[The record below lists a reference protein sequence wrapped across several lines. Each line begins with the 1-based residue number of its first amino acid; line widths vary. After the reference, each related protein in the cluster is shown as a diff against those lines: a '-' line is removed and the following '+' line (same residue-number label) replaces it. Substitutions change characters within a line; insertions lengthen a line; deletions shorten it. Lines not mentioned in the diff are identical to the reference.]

1 MEQPQLHWHGSDKKK
16 TAVPWFEALQGRVLA
31 FSEHCMSW
39 VGFQAEERSRKQ
51 NSFFFKHGTGCGVLN
66 ITPGGLKH
74 D

>member
-1 MEQPQLHWHGSDKKK
+1 MCLVVLAGNSFMEQPQLHWHGSDKKK

-51 NSFFFKHGTGCGVLN
+51 NDSCHRL
-66 ITPGGLKH
+66 
-74 D
+74 